1 MILED
6 SDELSNKSKSSNN
19 KTNSKKN
26 IYYDDEI
33 NKMDEVY

>member
-6 SDELSNKSKSSNN
+6 SDELSNKSKNSND
-19 KTNSKKN
+19 KINSKKI